1 MNDGFG
7 SNIGEALNDCI
18 DRLNA
23 GQSLEEC
30 LARYPQWAAEL
41 RPLLLS
47 GLGMRAAQASP
58 GEVAAARARTRARL
72 ERELHRPAPARPWR
86 PAWSPLAL
94 AASLI
99 LVLAFAIA
107 GGGVILNA
115 IQSEATPTLIVTLTP
130 AASLTPTPTYTET
143 VTPTPTE
150 TTTATETATPT
161 PPQTA
166 PPSPTELPAV
176 TVPATATVPAPA
188 SPAPG
193 VTPSAT
199 VCVAALP
206 PGWMTYRVQA
216 GDTLSGLALNT
227 GTTVAELRRINCLTE
242 DTIVVGQ
249 VLYLPRLPVRTPGA
263 TVTPPPQAG
272 GGQLDPGGPS
282 GAGSGGSNT
291 NDNANGAPD
300 DHSNDNL

>member
-1 MNDGFG
+1 
-7 SNIGEALNDCI
+7 
-18 DRLNA
+18 
-23 GQSLEEC
+23 
-30 LARYPQWAAEL
+30 
-41 RPLLLS
+41 
-47 GLGMRAAQASP
+47 MRAAQASP

-72 ERELHRPAPARPWR
+72 ERELHRPAPVRPWR

-130 AASLTPTPTYTET
+130 AASLTPTPTDTET
-143 VTPTPTE
+143 ATPTPTE

-161 PPQTA
+161 HA
-166 PPSPTELPAV
+166 SDRPAQ
-176 TVPATATVPAPA
+176 PDRA
-188 SPAPG
+188 SGGDGACHGDGARPG
-193 VTPSAT
+193 LARAGRDPLGDGL
-199 VCVAALP
+199 CGGAAS
-206 PGWMTYRVQA
+206 GWMTYRVQA

-263 TVTPPPQAG
+263 TVTPRLRRAAASSIPAVRLG
-272 GGQLDPGGPS
+272 RGPAVRTRMTTPMARRTITATITLTITAAATTTKIS
-282 GAGSGGSNT
+282 HVAV
-291 NDNANGAPD
+291 
-300 DHSNDNL
+300 